1 MTETE
6 QREEE
11 GEEEKQEEEGEGQR
25 EGVVR
30 GKERIVEVSFSENS
44 SIFGVPSL

>member
-11 GEEEKQEEEGEGQR
+11 GEKEEEEEEGQR

-30 GKERIVEVSFSENS
+30 GKERIVEVSFFKNS
-44 SIFGVPSL
+44 PIFGVP